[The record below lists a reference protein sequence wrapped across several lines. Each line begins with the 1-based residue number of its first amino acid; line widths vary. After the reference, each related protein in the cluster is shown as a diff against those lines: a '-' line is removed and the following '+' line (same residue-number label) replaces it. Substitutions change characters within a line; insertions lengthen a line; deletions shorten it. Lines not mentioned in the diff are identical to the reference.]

1 MQVQDTQ
8 TQMAKMD
15 LEDVEADMPELK
27 LKRAIKI
34 YLERGMLEE
43 AEMVKEQL
51 AMVDIQKKAQLQQMY
66 AQGHVPQEGQ
76 QGGMPPI
83 KGAPQAPIS
92 AVKEV

>member
-1 MQVQDTQ
+1 MQEQDTQ

-34 YLERGMLEE
+34 YLERGMEEE

-51 AMVDIQKKAQLQQMY
+51 AMLDIQKKAQLQQMY
-66 AQGHVPQEGQ
+66 AQGQTQ

-83 KGAPQAPIS
+83 KGAPQAPM
-92 AVKEV
+92 APMEV

>member
-8 TQMAKMD
+8 TQIAKMD
-15 LEDVEADMPELK
+15 IEDVEADMPELK

-51 AMVDIQKKAQLQQMY
+51 AMLDIQKKAQLQQMY
-66 AQGHVPQEGQ
+66 AQGQ

-83 KGAPQAPIS
+83 KGAPPGEMPPEGAPPQ
-92 AVKEV
+92 EV